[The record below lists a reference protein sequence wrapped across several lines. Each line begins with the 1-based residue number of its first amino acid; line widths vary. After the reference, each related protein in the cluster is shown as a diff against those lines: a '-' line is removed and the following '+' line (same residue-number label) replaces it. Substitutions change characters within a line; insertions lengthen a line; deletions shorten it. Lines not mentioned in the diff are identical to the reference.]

1 MFFWAW
7 KKPWEKSFQSY
18 GSAPDSQA
26 LKNLK
31 QENKCA
37 FLVKGAVSQNSAKLG
52 NYKMPVKLRETKK

>member
-7 KKPWEKSFQSY
+7 KKPWKKSFQSY
-18 GSAPDSQA
+18 ESAPDDSQA

-37 FLVKGAVSQNSAKLG
+37 FLVRGAVSQNSVKLG
-52 NYKMPVKLRETKK
+52 NYKMPV